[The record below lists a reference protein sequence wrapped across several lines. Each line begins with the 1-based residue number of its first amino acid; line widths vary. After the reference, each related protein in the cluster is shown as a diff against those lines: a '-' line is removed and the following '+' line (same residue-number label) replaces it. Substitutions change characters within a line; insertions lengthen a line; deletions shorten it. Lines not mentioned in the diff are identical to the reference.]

1 MINAMDYSKYK
12 QLEFRRKFWKIFG
25 AEIKVTE
32 PNSEQVVGIIKMKAW
47 KLKEDI
53 RLYSDASLGKE
64 LIRIGARSIID
75 FGATYD
81 VFDSPTNQQLFSLR
95 RKGLKSTFVRDHWD
109 MYDSNGERFGFVQ
122 ETSSGLALARRWL
135 ELLPFGDIIGLIFA
149 FVPQS
154 YTINV
159 NDATS
164 TPVVAGTILHRK
176 NPIIVKMSLD
186 TTAAQPDVDP
196 RIGISVVS
204 LLSVID
210 SAKNG

>member
-1 MINAMDYSKYK
+1 MDYSKYK
-12 QLEFRRKFWKIFG
+12 QLEFRRKFWKLFG

-53 RLYSDASLGKE
+53 RLYSDAGLSNE
-64 LIRIGARSIID
+64 LIRIGARNIID

-81 VFDSPTNQQLFSLR
+81 VFDSPTHQQLFSLR

-109 MYDSNGERFGFVQ
+109 MADTAGNQFGSVQ

-135 ELLPFGDIIGLIFA
+135 ELLPFGEIIGLVFA
-149 FVPQS
+149 FIPQS
-154 YTINV
+154 YTIFV
-159 NDATS
+159 NDTS
-164 TPVVAGTILHRK
+164 GSPVDAGTILHRK
-176 NPIIVKMSLD
+176 NPLIVKMSLD

-196 RIGISVVS
+196 RIGVSVVA

-210 SAKNG
+210 ASKNS